1 MQRFQTALFLLLLG
15 LLLPGC
21 QPPLTAK
28 KSVERVGKV
37 EIAKDA
43 YFQILPLSVSEMKG
57 SFNQTVTGVFRGE
70 RQTFLS
76 QVEIDSQQMTMVGMA
91 TFGARIYTLNFEGQT
106 LSFATIPQLSSK
118 LLPENL
124 LADFQLANWPL
135 EPIREQFE
143 KSEPQRYWLTAP
155 RKLEIEETAGRRSIS
170 FGGLKV
176 IDILYQEGEDGNR
189 EIEFRNLDR
198 DYTLHITQ
206 FQEEDF

>member
-1 MQRFQTALFLLLLG
+1 MRVKAAILLLFFAA
-15 LLLPGC
+15 LLPGC
-21 QPPLTAK
+21 QPPLTHK
-28 KSVERVGKV
+28 RSVERVGAV

-43 YFQILPLSVSEMKG
+43 YFQILPLSVSEMEG
-57 SFNQTVTGVFRGE
+57 SFNQTVTGVFRGD

-76 QVEIDSQQMTMVGMA
+76 QVEIDSQEMTMVGMA
-91 TFGARIYTLNFEGQT
+91 TFGARIYTLNFEGET
-106 LSFATIPQLSSK
+106 LTFATIPQLSSK

-143 KSEPQRYWLTAP
+143 KSEPKTYWLTAP
-155 RKLEIEETAGRRSIS
+155 RKLEIEESPGRRTIS

-176 IDILYQEGEDGNR
+176 IDILYQEGEDGTR
-189 EIEFRNLDR
+189 EIEFKNLDR

-206 FQEEDF
+206 FQEVDF